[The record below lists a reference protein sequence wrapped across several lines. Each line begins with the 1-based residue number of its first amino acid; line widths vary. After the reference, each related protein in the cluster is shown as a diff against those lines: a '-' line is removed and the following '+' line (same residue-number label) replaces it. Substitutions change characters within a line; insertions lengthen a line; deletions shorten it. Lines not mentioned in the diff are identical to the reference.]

1 MRNQNY
7 LKLKEHI
14 KKNGNVTS
22 SEAQKLLDVTP
33 MTINRIFIKLEEE
46 DFVIRVKSGAIY
58 NNKEKLSDIYGHRVE
73 INNREKLSIAKH
85 AASLVKNGEN
95 IFIDAGTTC
104 SMMIPFL
111 PYDVHIYTTS
121 FSVLKF
127 ANLYK
132 KRNVHIIG
140 GLYSP
145 SFQAVE
151 LADNLNY
158 YNRFKFDKAFIG
170 VVGFLSDGTLTN
182 THLEETK
189 LKEFFVSIADKSYIL
204 ANHKKL
210 DEVSR
215 YSFTPEKDFFVI
227 TNNYVDVESEN
238 MEVIV
243 SEA

>member
-1 MRNQNY
+1 MRNYNY
-7 LKLKEHI
+7 IKLKEYI
-14 KKNGNVTS
+14 KKHGNITS
-22 SEAQKLLDVTP
+22 TEAQKLLDVTP
-33 MTINRIFIKLEEE
+33 MTVNRIFIKLEEE
-46 DFVIRVKSGAIY
+46 DFIIRVKSGAIY
-58 NNKEKLSDIYGHRVE
+58 NNNTGRSDIYGHRVE
-73 INNREKLSIAKH
+73 MHNREKLSIAKH
-85 AASLVKNGEN
+85 AASLVENGEN

-111 PYDVHIYTTS
+111 PYDVQIYTTS

-132 KRNVHIIG
+132 KRNIHIIG

-170 VVGFLSDGTLTN
+170 VVGILSDGTLTN

-189 LKEFFVSIADKSYIL
+189 LKEFFTSIADKSYIL

-210 DEVSR
+210 DEKSE
-215 YSFTPEKDFFVI
+215 YSFLPDKAFSVI
-227 TNNYVDVESEN
+227 TNNHLPINNEEV
-238 MEVIV
+238 EVIV